1 MAAAEKV
8 LRDVPQGLEMA
19 RRGRDYGA
27 EQQRTARHPDSAA
40 HRIRGKSV
48 MAQRVGVGI
57 IGCGNISTQYLTAMR
72 DFPVLDVR
80 AVADMRPEVADRK
93 AAEFGLPAVS
103 VEALLADPAIGI
115 VVNLTIP
122 RAHVEVGLRVL
133 DAGKHVY
140 GEKPLGIT
148 LAEGRTLIAAAKA
161 RGLRTGSAPDTF
173 LGGAHQQA
181 RQVIDSGALGRVV
194 GGTAF
199 FAAPGH
205 EYWHPDPAF
214 YYDIGGG
221 PVLDMGPYYI
231 TDLVNLLGPV
241 ARVQAL
247 SVTPFSERVIR
258 SEPRKG
264 EMMPVRVATHV
275 TGTLIFVSGALIQIT
290 LSFDVPKHAHLPFQ
304 LFGTEASLIVPDPN
318 HFGGEVKIAKPRAEA
333 WDLVPT
339 TLPYADANYRSLGV
353 ADMAHA
359 ILSDRP
365 HRASGE
371 LALHVLEVME
381 AFETASQSGQ
391 IVDISSRV
399 ERPAPIADS
408 LVDGKIG

>member
-1 MAAAEKV
+1 M
-8 LRDVPQGLEMA
+8 
-19 RRGRDYGA
+19 
-27 EQQRTARHPDSAA
+27 SAT
-40 HRIRGKSV
+40 R
-48 MAQRVGVGI
+48 RVG
-57 IGCGNISTQYLTAMR
+57 IGVIGTGNISTQYLKAMQAF
-72 DFPVLDVR
+72 DVLEVV
-80 AVADMRPEVADRK
+80 AIADMKPEVADKK
-93 AAEFGLPAVS
+93 AAEFGLKS
-103 VEALLADPAIGI
+103 VPVDALLADPRVEI

-148 LAEGRTLIAAAKA
+148 FAEGKKLLDAATAK
-161 RGLRTGSAPDTF
+161 GLRVGSAPDTF
-173 LGGAHQQA
+173 LGGSHQQA
-181 RQVIDSGALGRVV
+181 RAVIDSGRIGEVI

-199 FAAPGH
+199 FACPGH

-241 ARVQAL
+241 ARVSAL
-247 SVTPFSERVIR
+247 SRTPLKQRPIR
-258 SEPRKG
+258 SEPKRG
-264 EMMPVRVATHV
+264 QLMPVKVHTHV
-275 TGTLIFVSGALIQIT
+275 TGTLQFHSGALINVT
-290 LSFDVPKHAHLPFQ
+290 LSFDVPKHAHLPYE
-304 LFGTEASLIVPDPN
+304 LYGSEATLLVPDPN
-318 HFGGEVKIAKPRAEA
+318 HFGGEVKLAKPRAPE
-333 WDLVPT
+333 WESIEV

-359 ILSDRP
+359 IVANRP

-381 AFETASQSGQ
+381 AFAIASDEER
-391 IVDISSRV
+391 IVDIRTTAA
-399 ERPAPIADS
+399 RPSPLSES
-408 LVDGKIG
+408 LRDGKVG